1 MFSSENLRLTKKQV
15 GKSKKHEK
23 EPSNI
28 VQEKKKKAQDEPKRD
43 TAEDRAKKE
52 LEKIA
57 AYQARLAKKN
67 NRQKKIR
74 TVMDENNSDFVKKSK
89 FCIKNF
95 IFISNES
102 FIQFKIM
109 LF

>member
-1 MFSSENLRLTKKQV
+1 MLSLITQIFIFLDNLRLTKKQV
-15 GKSKKHEK
+15 GKNKKHEK

-28 VQEKKKKAQDEPKRD
+28 VQEKKKKAQNELQKD

-74 TVMDENNSDFVKKSK
+74 TVTDENNRDFAKKSITS
-89 FCIKNF
+89 C
-95 IFISNES
+95 
-102 FIQFKIM
+102 
-109 LF
+109 L